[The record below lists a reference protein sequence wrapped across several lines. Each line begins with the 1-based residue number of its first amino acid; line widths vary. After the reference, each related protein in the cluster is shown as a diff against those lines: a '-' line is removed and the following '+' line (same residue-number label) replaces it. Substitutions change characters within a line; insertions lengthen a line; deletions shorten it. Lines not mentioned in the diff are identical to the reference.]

1 MVNIKSNIVGYC
13 LDLTP
18 FNIYL
23 ETYPLYPVRVPNGV
37 YPPPLIREGELVILE
52 GEAPLFPKNY

>member
-1 MVNIKSNIVGYC
+1 MVNIKGNIVGYC

-23 ETYPLYPVRVPNGV
+23 GTYPL

-52 GEAPLFPKNY
+52 GEAPLLPKNS